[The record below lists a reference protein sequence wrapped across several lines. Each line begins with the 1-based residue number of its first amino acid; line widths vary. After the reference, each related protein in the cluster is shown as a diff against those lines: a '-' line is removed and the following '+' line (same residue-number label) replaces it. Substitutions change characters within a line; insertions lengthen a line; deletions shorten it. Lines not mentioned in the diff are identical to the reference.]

1 VKVTVK
7 LVVDYDHDHLEEA
20 WILRHRVEQS
30 IGRGM
35 LGDWVDEYSLDVSVQ
50 GYEAPKVDEYS
61 LDVSVQGYEAP
72 KEVRYELPYG
82 VVIDVRR
89 APGREVIPGGIVDTN
104 NTSARISESAL
115 GSGFDQLESML
126 MAMAGAGIDLGTD
139 AMAEAIKSCVDG
151 CINNDWLT

>member
-1 VKVTVK
+1 MKVTVK

-20 WILRHRVEQS
+20 GILRHRVEQS

-35 LGDWVDEYSLDVSVQ
+35 LGDW
-50 GYEAPKVDEYS
+50 VDEYS